1 VNALGPIIELKN
13 LTKKYGDLVA
23 VDHNNYQVEEGEIF
37 GLLGHNG
44 AGKTTTILMLLG
56 LIPPTEGTA
65 IVDGADIKENPL
77 QARRHVGLLPENAG
91 FYDNLNAK
99 QNLSFY
105 AELADVPQKVASD
118 RCEKLIDMVGLGDK
132 RAVKVGAY
140 SRGMKQ
146 RLGIA
151 QSLVREPKVLILDE
165 PLQGIDPEGTR
176 DLREI
181 IRGLSKEKGV
191 TIIFT
196 THVLYEVN
204 KLCDRVAIMKNGAI
218 AGLGTIPELRKQV
231 NAAEGED
238 FEQVFLRYQGVV

>member
-1 VNALGPIIELKN
+1 LMTPVIEVKN
-13 LTKKYGDLVA
+13 LTKKYGDFTA
-23 VDHNNYQVEEGEIF
+23 VDHINYAVEEGEIF

-65 IVDGADIKENPL
+65 IVNGVDVIKEPL
-77 QARRHVGLLPENAG
+77 QSRRNVGLLPENAG
-91 FYDNLNAK
+91 FYENLTAR

-105 AELADVPQKVASD
+105 AELADVPDKVASE
-118 RCEKLIDMVGLGDK
+118 RIEKLIDQVGLGNK
-132 RAVKVGAY
+132 REAKVAAY
-140 SRGMKQ
+140 SRGMRQ

-151 QSLVREPKVLILDE
+151 QSLVRDPKILILDE
-165 PLQGIDPEGTR
+165 PTQGIDPEGTR
-176 DLREI
+176 DIREM
-181 IRGLSKEKGV
+181 IRTQSKEHGM

-204 KLCDRVAIMKNGAI
+204 KLCDRVAIMKNGTI
-218 AGLGTIPELRKQV
+218 AGIGTIPELRKQV
-231 NAAEGED
+231 NADEGED

>member
-1 VNALGPIIELKN
+1 MVNSMIEIKN
-13 LTKKYGDLVA
+13 LTKKFGTFTA
-23 VDHNNYQVEEGEIF
+23 VDHVSYNVEESEIF

-56 LIPPTEGTA
+56 LITPTEGTA
-65 IVDGADIKENPL
+65 IVDGADIIKSPL
-77 QARRHVGLLPENAG
+77 EARRNVGLLPENVG
-91 FYDNLNAK
+91 FYDNLNAR

-105 AELADVPQKVASD
+105 AELAQVPDNVAKD
-118 RCEKLIDMVGLGDK
+118 RVEKLIDMVGLGQK
-132 RAVKVGAY
+132 RDVKVGAY
-140 SRGMKQ
+140 SRGMRQ

-151 QSLVREPKVLILDE
+151 QSLVRDPKILILDE
-165 PLQGIDPEGTR
+165 ATQGIDPEGTR

-181 IRGLSKEKGV
+181 IRMLSKEKGM

-204 KLCDRVAIMKNGAI
+204 KLCDRVAIMKNGTI

-231 NAAEGED
+231 NAEEGED

>member
-1 VNALGPIIELKN
+1 LGPIIELKN
-13 LTKKYGDLVA
+13 LTKKYGNLVA
-23 VDHNNYQVEEGEIF
+23 VDHNNYQVMEGEIF

-77 QARRHVGLLPENAG
+77 QARRNVGLLPENAG

-105 AELADVPQKVASD
+105 AELADVPEKVASD

-132 RAVKVGAY
+132 RPVKVGAY

-204 KLCDRVAIMKNGAI
+204 RLCDRVAIMKNGVI

>member
-1 VNALGPIIELKN
+1 VNGLGPIIELKD

-23 VDHNNYQVEEGEIF
+23 VDHVNYQIEEGEIF

-77 QARRHVGLLPENAG
+77 QARRNVGLLPENAG
-91 FYDNLNAK
+91 FYDNLTAK

-105 AELADVPQKVASD
+105 AELADVPEKVASD

-132 RAVKVGAY
+132 RPVKVGAY

-204 KLCDRVAIMKNGAI
+204 KLCDRVAIMKNGVI

>member
-1 VNALGPIIELKN
+1 VNGLGPIIELKD

-23 VDHNNYQVEEGEIF
+23 VNHVNYQIEEGEIF

-65 IVDGADIKENPL
+65 TVDGADIKENPL
-77 QARRHVGLLPENAG
+77 QARRNVGLLPENAG

-105 AELADVPQKVASD
+105 AELADVSQKVASD

-140 SRGMKQ
+140 SRGMRQ

-151 QSLVREPKVLILDE
+151 QSLVREPKILILDE

-204 KLCDRVAIMKNGAI
+204 KLCDRVAIMKNGVI

>member
-1 VNALGPIIELKN
+1 MMTSVIELKN
-13 LTKKYGDLVA
+13 LTKKYGDLTA
-23 VDHNNYQVEEGEIF
+23 VDHVNYAVEEGEIF

-65 IVDGADIKENPL
+65 IVNGADIKENPL
-77 QARRHVGLLPENAG
+77 QARRNVGLLPENAG
-91 FYDNLNAK
+91 FYDNLTAK

-105 AELADVPQKVASD
+105 AELADVPEKVSSD

-151 QSLVREPKVLILDE
+151 QSLVREPKILILDE
-165 PLQGIDPEGTR
+165 PTQGIDPEGTR

-181 IRGLSKEKGV
+181 IRGLSKERGM

>member
-1 VNALGPIIELKN
+1 VGPVIEVKN

-23 VDHNNYQVEEGEIF
+23 VDHVNYQIEEGEIF

-65 IVDGADIKENPL
+65 IVNGADIKENPL
-77 QARRHVGLLPENAG
+77 QARRNVGLLPENAG

-105 AELADVPQKVASD
+105 AELADVPEKVASD

-132 RAVKVGAY
+132 RPVKVGAY

-204 KLCDRVAIMKNGAI
+204 RLCDRVAIMKNGAI

-238 FEQVFLRYQGVV
+238 FEQVFIRYQGVV

>member
-1 VNALGPIIELKN
+1 MTSVIEVKN
-13 LTKKYGDLVA
+13 LTKKYGDFTA
-23 VDHNNYQVEEGEIF
+23 VDHVNYTVEEGEIF

-65 IVDGADIKENPL
+65 IVNGVDVIKEPL
-77 QARRHVGLLPENAG
+77 QSRRNVGLLPENAG
-91 FYDNLNAK
+91 FYENLTAR

-105 AELADVPQKVASD
+105 AELADVPDKVASE
-118 RCEKLIDMVGLGDK
+118 RIEKLIDQVGLGHK
-132 RAVKVGAY
+132 REAKVAAY

-151 QSLVREPKVLILDE
+151 QSLVRDPKVLILDE
-165 PLQGIDPEGTR
+165 PTQGIDPEGTR
-176 DLREI
+176 DLREL
-181 IRGLSKEKGV
+181 IRTLSKERGM

-204 KLCDRVAIMKNGAI
+204 KLCDRVAIMKQGAI
-218 AGLGTIPELRKQV
+218 AGIGTIPELRKQV
-231 NAAEGED
+231 NAEEGED